1 MSLTADQKKYYRT
14 IAHHLKPIV
23 TIAEGGISEGVIN
36 ELERALS
43 EHELIKVKFAIPD
56 REVRAALIQETLKL
70 SRAEL
75 IQQIG
80 KIAIMIRRN
89 PQPNPKLSNILRFE
103 SGRL

>member
-80 KIAIMIRRN
+80 KIAIMLRRN

>member
-1 MSLTADQKKYYRT
+1 MSLSADQKKYYRT
-14 IAHHLKPIV
+14 IAHHLKPVV
-23 TIAEGGISEGVIN
+23 TIAEAGISEGVVN

-56 REVRAALIQETLKL
+56 REDRAALIQETLKL

-75 IQQIG
+75 VQQIG
-80 KIAIMIRRN
+80 KIAVILRRN
-89 PQPNPKLSNILRFE
+89 PKPNPRLSNILRFE